1 AASGLYRDLMA
12 LFRIAVVGE
21 FEPSEAPRGMVNAV
35 LRISESP
42 GLAELEARLRATQAE
57 VLSAFERIVE
67 AAAGGAPEE

>member
-1 AASGLYRDLMA
+1 
-12 LFRIAVVGE
+12 
-21 FEPSEAPRGMVNAV
+21 MVNAV

-57 VLSAFERIVE
+57 VLSAFERIVG